1 MFVHERSLVL
11 RSVASV
17 VIIMIVIIF
26 KIVNFVNDNDILKDH
41 M

>member
-17 VIIMIVIIF
+17 VIIMIIIF
-26 KIVNFVNDNDILKDH
+26 KRVNFVNDNDILKDH